1 MLKRHVRI
9 VNAATVIRAIDA
21 DGRKIDNMD
30 GFNLANTGITGNTQ
44 DLPYYKEAITIVY
57 DKDRDCWW
65 TE

>member
-1 MLKRHVRI
+1 M
-9 VNAATVIRAIDA
+9 RAIDA